1 MTFEFRVKG
10 KIKGKDRPRFNR
22 YTGKAYTTKQ
32 SRDFENLIKDSY
44 LSVDGIYFGDDT
56 YLRLEADLYFSI
68 PKSYT
73 KKRRILCMENAE
85 RPKKKPDSDNCLKA
99 IADSLNEIAYKDD
112 VQLLETEIKKYYT
125 SEEED
130 YMIIRL
136 IELER

>member
-1 MTFEFRVKG
+1 MFEFRVDG
-10 KIKGKDRPRFNR
+10 KIRGKDRPRFNR
-22 YTGKAYTTKQ
+22 YNGKVYTTKQ
-32 SRDFENLIKDSY
+32 SRDFETLIKDSY

-73 KKRRILCMENAE
+73 KKRRSLCMENVE
-85 RPKKKPDSDNCLKA
+85 RPKKKPDNDNILKA

-112 VQLLETEIKKYYT
+112 IQLLETEVKKYYT
-125 SEEED
+125 SDVED

>member
-1 MTFEFRVKG
+1 MFEFRVDG
-10 KIKGKDRPRFNR
+10 KIRGKDRPRFNR
-22 YTGKAYTTKQ
+22 YNGKVYTTKQ
-32 SRDFENLIKDSY
+32 SRDFETLIKDSY

-73 KKRRILCMENAE
+73 KKRRSLCMENVE
-85 RPKKKPDSDNCLKA
+85 RPKKKPDNDNILKA

-112 VQLLETEIKKYYT
+112 IQLLETEVKKYYT
-125 SEEED
+125 SEDED
-130 YMIIRL
+130 YMVIRL

>member
-1 MTFEFRVKG
+1 
-10 KIKGKDRPRFNR
+10 
-22 YTGKAYTTKQ
+22 
-32 SRDFENLIKDSY
+32 
-44 LSVDGIYFGDDT
+44 
-56 YLRLEADLYFSI
+56 
-68 PKSYT
+68 
-73 KKRRILCMENAE
+73 MENVE